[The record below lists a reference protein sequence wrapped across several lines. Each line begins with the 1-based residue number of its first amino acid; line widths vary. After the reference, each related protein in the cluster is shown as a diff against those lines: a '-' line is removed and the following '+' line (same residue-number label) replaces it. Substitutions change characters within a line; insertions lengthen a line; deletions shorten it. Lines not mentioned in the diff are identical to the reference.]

1 MSLIILELSLSFFF
15 KLEIITKITFF
26 QTCRSGD
33 RMAAALQ
40 RALQNKLGKKIL
52 AEQFSRV
59 ELKKK
64 TFCEN

>member
-1 MSLIILELSLSFFF
+1 MIY
-15 KLEIITKITFF
+15 KIYYVYDP
-26 QTCRSGD
+26 RD

-59 ELKKK
+59 ELGEKM
-64 TFCEN
+64 FCEN